1 MHLSLEESRRRQAE
15 WAKIIKALGE
25 EMVQSVSSWLKT
37 LSLEQYSQVF
47 VDNDVDLDVLR
58 ILGDKDLQDLGVSF
72 GHRKKLLKAIVE
84 WNGAEAS
91 ALDSVPV
98 ATPAT
103 GGERRQLT
111 VLFCD
116 MVGFTEIA
124 SRVDPEVLQRII
136 RSYEDACAVCVT
148 RYEGY
153 VFQRLGDGIVA
164 FFGYPLAHEG
174 ESERAIRAGL
184 EIIDSLARLNVP
196 DAGLLQVRI
205 GLATGLVVVA
215 AGEKGAVGET
225 MNLAARLQAVAAPGS
240 IVVSE
245 RVHRLAGGAFDYEDL
260 GEQTL
265 KGIAQPTHAYRILG
279 VSAAASR
286 FDAATGGIF
295 TPLVGR
301 EQEIG
306 LLLERWRLTQE
317 GDGQVVLLSGEPG
330 IGKSRVLSALRE
342 RLEARSRETLRFQCS
357 PYYVNSAFYPII
369 DNFERALKF
378 ARDESPESRLDKL
391 EALIA
396 TRYGR
401 PQDDVRLIAEILS
414 IPGAERYGV
423 LSLAPQKQ
431 KDETIRALVDLT
443 LASARDRPAVM
454 FFEDAHW
461 ADPTT
466 LEVLDLL
473 IDRVRNVPLLIVL
486 THRPEFQS
494 RWWEHGHVTA
504 LNLAKLTRAQSGA
517 IVSKLAG
524 GKTLPADLLEQ
535 IVAKTD
541 GVPLFVEE
549 LTKSILESGNLKDL
563 GNRYDYASAAD
574 TIAIPA
580 TLRDSLMARLDRV
593 MSVKEF
599 AQIGA
604 AIGREFSY
612 ELFSAVASLPRSE
625 LDDGLAQL
633 TESGLAFRR
642 GAIPEAVYVFKH
654 ALVQDAAYDSML
666 KAKRAQIHERIATVL
681 EKQFPTV
688 AATQPERVAHHYS
701 AAGLADQAIPYWHKA
716 GQLALQ
722 RVAVGDAIAHLD
734 RGMSLLQQLP
744 ESHGRDAHELELST
758 TLGMA
763 WMAYKG
769 WAHPNVA
776 SNLERAWSLERAL
789 NRSDH
794 MLPILYGLS
803 FYRMCMG
810 QVRES
815 MSLAERLLDEG
826 ERSDLDDMRLMGHT
840 QVETTSYF
848 LGEFASISRHAGAI
862 VTSYDPVRHRH
873 IADLLTVDPKTYALV
888 YDAFAQWALGY
899 PDRCAQTLDEGIRH
913 TRARGHLFDLA
924 WTLQFAAKH
933 LDVYRREPGPCAA
946 RLDEFER
953 LVHEQKIDFMEHIVG
968 PICRAAWLLI
978 SDRPQESEALFRECI
993 PRWVEV
999 GLGID
1004 VPYYKTL
1011 HAQSAAL
1018 SGWLDVALNLIEEA
1032 LEQIERPG
1040 WEEKCIYAE
1049 ARRVKGWILQLGGDL
1064 DRAEVQFRASLEVS
1078 RQQQAKSW
1086 ELRAATS
1093 YAGLLKDQGR
1103 RREALDLLKPIYD
1116 WFTEGRS
1123 TRDHIEAA
1131 ALLANLR

>member
-1 MHLSLEESRRRQAE
+1 M
-15 WAKIIKALGE
+15 
-25 EMVQSVSSWLKT
+25 QSVSNWLKS

-47 VDNDVDLDVLR
+47 ADNDVDLEVLR
-58 ILGDKDLQDLGVSF
+58 ILCDKDLQDLGVSF
-72 GHRKKLLKAIVE
+72 GHRKKLLKAVADL
-84 WNGAEAS
+84 NGAEAIQLAPEPAAAS
-91 ALDSVPV
+91 
-98 ATPAT
+98 AT

-116 MVGFTEIA
+116 MVGFTELA
-124 SRVDPEVLQRII
+124 SRVDPEVLQRIV
-136 RSYEDACAVCVT
+136 RSYENACAVCVT

-174 ESERAIRAGL
+174 EGERAIRAGL
-184 EIIDSLARLNVP
+184 EIIESLTRLDVP
-196 DAGLLQVRI
+196 DAGHLQVRI
-205 GLATGLVVVA
+205 GVTTGLVVVA
-215 AGEKGAVGET
+215 GMKGAVGET
-225 MNLAARLQAVAAPGS
+225 MNLAARLQAIATPGS

-245 RVHRLAGGAFDYEDL
+245 RVQRLAGGAFDYEDL

-265 KGIAQPTHAYRILG
+265 KGIARATHAYRILG

-286 FDAATGGIF
+286 FDAATGGIL

-306 LLLERWRLTQE
+306 LLLERWQLTQE
-317 GDGQVVLLSGEPG
+317 GEGQVVLLSGEPG
-330 IGKSRVLSALRE
+330 IGKSRILSALRE
-342 RLEARSRETLRFQCS
+342 RLEAQSGGTLRLQCS
-357 PYYVNSAFYPII
+357 PYYVNSAFYPMI
-369 DNFERALKF
+369 DNLERALKF
-378 ARDESPESRLDKL
+378 SRDESPESKLDKL
-391 EALIA
+391 EALVV

-401 PQDDVRLIAEILS
+401 PLEDVHFVAAILS
-414 IPGAERYGV
+414 IPVEERYGV
-423 LSLAPQKQ
+423 PSMAPQKQ
-431 KDETIRALVDLT
+431 KDETIRTLVDLT
-443 LASARDRPAVM
+443 LASARDRPSIM
-454 FFEDAHW
+454 LFEDAHW

-473 IDRVRNVPLLIVL
+473 VDRARNVPLLIVL
-486 THRPEFQS
+486 THRPEFRS
-494 RWWEHGHVTA
+494 RWSEHGHITA

-517 IVSKLAG
+517 MVSRLAG
-524 GKTLPADLLEQ
+524 GKALPADLLEQ

-549 LTKSILESGNLKDL
+549 LTKSILESGNLKDF
-563 GNRYDYASAAD
+563 GDRYEYASAAD

-580 TLRDSLMARLDRV
+580 TLKDSLMARLDRV
-593 MSVKEF
+593 MAVKEF

-604 AIGREFSY
+604 AIGREFSF
-612 ELFSAVASLPRSE
+612 ELFSAVASLPRAALE
-625 LDDGLAQL
+625 DGLARL

-642 GAIPEAVYVFKH
+642 GAIPDAVYVFKH

-666 KAKRAQIHERIATVL
+666 KARRTEIHLQIATVL
-681 EKQFPTV
+681 EKQFPAVV
-688 AATQPERVAHHYS
+688 AAQPERVAHHYT

-716 GQLALQ
+716 GQLAMK
-722 RVAVGDAIAHLD
+722 RMAVRDAIAHLD
-734 RGMSLLQQLP
+734 RGMTLLQQLT
-744 ESHGRDAHELELST
+744 EFASRDAHELELCA

-763 WMAYKG
+763 WLAYKG
-769 WAHPNVA
+769 WAHPNVV

-803 FYRMCMG
+803 MYRMCVG
-810 QVRES
+810 QIRES
-815 MSLAERLLDEG
+815 LYLGERLLDEG
-826 ERSDLDDMRLMGHT
+826 QRSDIDDMHLMGHT
-840 QVETTSYF
+840 QVEVSSYF
-848 LGEFASISRHAGAI
+848 LGEYAQVNCHAGAI
-862 VTSYDPVRHRH
+862 LARYDPVRHRH
-873 IADLLTVDPKTYALV
+873 IVDLLTVDPKTYALV
-888 YDAFAQWALGY
+888 YQAFAQWALGF
-899 PDRCAQTLDEGIRH
+899 PERSAQTLEDGIRH

-933 LDVYRREPGPCAA
+933 LDVYRREPGLCAA
-946 RLDEFER
+946 KLDEFER
-953 LVHEQKIDFMEHIVG
+953 LVREQKIDFMEQIVG

-978 SDRPQESEALFRECI
+978 SNRPQESEALFREAI
-993 PRWVEV
+993 PRWTEV
-999 GLGID
+999 GLAID

-1018 SGWLDVALNLIEEA
+1018 SGQHDVALNLIEEA

-1049 ARRVKGWILQLGGDL
+1049 ALRVKGWILQRGGDL
-1064 DRAEVQFRASLEVS
+1064 ERAEAEFRASLEVS

-1093 YAGLLKDQGR
+1093 YAGLLKDQDR
-1103 RREALDLLKPIYD
+1103 RKEAFDLLNPIYN

-1123 TRDHIEAA
+1123 TRDHIDAA